1 MDSRLAPH
9 FSGNVIYPENRI
21 ERVSTFVT
29 AATDATDGI
38 PDGATGA
45 APGDWLDPSYA
56 MLDILYNENQANQT
70 KVLDSLIVAI
80 DGQELI
86 RDTDAYILN
95 YDQWVRMGD
104 PSTGHRFI
112 QSLDA
117 AGVTKLGSSFKLPV
131 ESTAAVPDYIK
142 EIFDGTSQNAAT
154 YKEGVDLDWTVYNP
168 TDPTGGASMACS
180 VINPTTKEAYK
191 IHFIYALW
199 EIFGDKYKTPVNSST
214 GLNISKYT
222 NLTGASVNGRLPGDP
237 IWSLLD
243 PTKNVYIYDFFNQTL
258 LFRDAPRPSA
268 ALTVKLINYVF
279 ADPAGN
285 AYYIETPEDRDFPER
300 NQNFQKTINRFVVR
314 EQDVLKPWDFHV
326 SATMHEIDSNAII
339 NPQEQLSITQDRDF
353 VFSFPTQLTSQRFYY
368 PRSELDLITVSSA
381 DFSTQSGSIEI
392 EKYTDSDGLNAQ
404 FTVGGQGFDVTSAG
418 TAHPYAGHVGPD
430 GQKYYW
436 KKNKRRYEGMMST
449 LPNGNGMRIFMQTA
463 GSSIKFTDT
472 NEGGA
477 PA

>member
-1 MDSRLAPH
+1 
-9 FSGNVIYPENRI
+9 
-21 ERVSTFVT
+21 
-29 AATDATDGI
+29 
-38 PDGATGA
+38 
-45 APGDWLDPSYA
+45 
-56 MLDILYNENQANQT
+56 
-70 KVLDSLIVAI
+70 
-80 DGQELI
+80 
-86 RDTDAYILN
+86 
-95 YDQWVRMGD
+95 
-104 PSTGHRFI
+104 
-112 QSLDA
+112 
-117 AGVTKLGSSFKLPV
+117 
-131 ESTAAVPDYIK
+131 
-142 EIFDGTSQNAAT
+142 
-154 YKEGVDLDWTVYNP
+154 
-168 TDPTGGASMACS
+168 MACS